1 MSRTKCLISFGFNNW
16 PCSEP
21 AAVDMLSLI
30 NESISTAAGSEHG
43 QLLKPKE
50 IRHLVRDIG
59 RIPAERN
66 TTYDILKTFEKE
78 PEITVSLDSIEDA
91 KKFGSYFELI
101 KINKFRYK
109 NPR

>member
-1 MSRTKCLISFGFNNW
+1 M
-16 PCSEP
+16 
-21 AAVDMLSLI
+21 
-30 NESISTAAGSEHG
+30 
-43 QLLKPKE
+43 LKPKE

-78 PEITVSLDSIEDA
+78 PEIVDSLDEISNA
-91 KKFGSYFELI
+91 RKFGSYFELI

>member
-1 MSRTKCLISFGFNNW
+1 MSWVKEGHKFSQLLLKWGANDFGGT
-16 PCSEP
+16 
-21 AAVDMLSLI
+21 LI
-30 NESISTAAGSEHG
+30 NESISTAAGSQYG

-66 TTYDILKTFEKE
+66 TTYKILKSFEKE
-78 PEITVSLDSIEDA
+78 SEISESLDAVENTE
-91 KKFGSYFELI
+91 KFGSYFEII
-101 KINKFRYK
+101 KINKFKYK